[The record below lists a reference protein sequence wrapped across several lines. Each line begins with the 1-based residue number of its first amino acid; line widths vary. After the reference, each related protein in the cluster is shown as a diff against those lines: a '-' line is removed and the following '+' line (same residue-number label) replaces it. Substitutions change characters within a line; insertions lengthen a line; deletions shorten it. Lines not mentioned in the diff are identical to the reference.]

1 MFMKMAA
8 NKIGIKDEN
17 VFTYST
23 TMEHFLDNVETGQ
36 FKLLFVIWNLEC
48 MFFFC
53 LCSWVGRAWVWV
65 GRAWVWV
72 GRVCVLILV
81 KINDLSHNIHMV
93 LQASAISL
101 LNFKFLIS
109 KCCVFI
115 CFSKHPAVN
124 FSSHKTQTFFPGMT
138 GLLHTAHLFT
148 VQSLTRNWSTLHKT
162 V

>member
-23 TMEHFLDNVETGQ
+23 AMEHFLDNVETGQ
-36 FKLLFVIWNLEC
+36 FKLLFVIWNLEW

-53 LCSWVGRAWVWV
+53 LCS
-65 GRAWVWV
+65 WV